1 MNVSEL
7 FTCSHCKVYV
17 SKEFKAFVN
26 FANSF
31 FFALW
36 LNLMYRSNALEFHL
50 PHLFIV
56 VSLDMWGMAARAL
69 GNAALKDLQLYNRA
83 SLPMWGVRWILINE
97 FSFAFVSS
105 LPLAN
110 MKTGLSVSPF
120 ISARDFSFFKAAT
133 GQHP

>member
-1 MNVSEL
+1 
-7 FTCSHCKVYV
+7 
-17 SKEFKAFVN
+17 
-26 FANSF
+26 
-31 FFALW
+31 
-36 LNLMYRSNALEFHL
+36 LEFHL

-56 VSLDMWGMAARAL
+56 VSFDMCGIAARAL
-69 GNAALKDLQLYNRA
+69 GNTALNDLQLYNRA
-83 SLPMWGVRWILINE
+83 SSPMWGVRWIFINE

-120 ISARDFSFFKAAT
+120 ISARDYNFFKAAT

>member
-1 MNVSEL
+1 
-7 FTCSHCKVYV
+7 
-17 SKEFKAFVN
+17 
-26 FANSF
+26 
-31 FFALW
+31 
-36 LNLMYRSNALEFHL
+36 MYRSNALEFHL

>member
-1 MNVSEL
+1 
-7 FTCSHCKVYV
+7 
-17 SKEFKAFVN
+17 VN
-26 FANSF
+26 LANSF

-36 LNLMYRSNALEFHL
+36 LNLMYRSNAFEFHL
-50 PHLFIV
+50 PHLLIV
-56 VSLDMWGMAARAL
+56 MSLDMCGIAARAL

-97 FSFAFVSS
+97 FSFVFVNS

-110 MKTGLSVSPF
+110 MKTGFSVSPF
-120 ISARDFSFFKAAT
+120 NSAKFFSFFKAAT